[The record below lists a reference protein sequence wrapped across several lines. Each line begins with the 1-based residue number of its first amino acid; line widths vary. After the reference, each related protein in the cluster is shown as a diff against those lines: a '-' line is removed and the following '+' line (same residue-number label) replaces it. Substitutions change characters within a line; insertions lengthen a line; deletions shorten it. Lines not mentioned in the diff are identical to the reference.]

1 MIGRGSQIKAFVLDT
16 SVTMAW
22 CFEDEATR
30 QRRRCLTVWG
40 GGDVAVVPAV
50 WRLELANVLLASERR
65 RISEAQSMRFVQ
77 LLDELPIQVDLA
89 TINIGV
95 VVRTGRAHTLS
106 AYDAAYLV
114 LCERSALPLVT
125 LDQGSGP
132 QACRTAGVPVSA
144 WYVS

>member
-1 MIGRGSQIKAFVLDT
+1 MAFVLDT

-22 CFEDEATR
+22 CFEDEATEATEAVLDR
-30 QRRRCLTVWG
+30 LG

-50 WRLELANVLLASERR
+50 WRLEVANVLLAAERRR

-114 LCERSALPLVT
+114 LCERSALPLAT
-125 LDQGSGP
+125 LDQELA
-132 QACRTAGVPVSA
+132 QACRTAGVPLVLDVS
-144 WYVS
+144 

>member
-1 MIGRGSQIKAFVLDT
+1 MAFVIDT

-22 CFEDEATR
+22 CFEDEATEATEAVLDR
-30 QRRRCLTVWG
+30 LG
-40 GGDVAVVPAV
+40 GGDVAIVPAV
-50 WRLELANVLLASERR
+50 WRLEVANVLLAAERRR

-89 TINIGV
+89 TIDIGA

-114 LCERSALPLVT
+114 LCERSALPLAT
-125 LDQGSGP
+125 LDQQLA
-132 QACRTAGVPVSA
+132 QACRTAGVPLVMDVS
-144 WYVS
+144 